1 MEGCWVKDYCPFAK
15 DQGML
20 GVMGNVEQGQT
31 IFGFS
36 VTLVGAADALV
47 FHTVTNGRVTE
58 MSAIDYHVF
67 VNGATESTSSPGVP
81 AVVAWVNL
89 KTKLGLTLHGDTGFS
104 YDVVVQGKVKS

>member
-1 MEGCWVKDYCPFAK
+1 MEGRWIKDYCPFAK

-20 GVMGNVEQGQT
+20 GAMGNVEQGQT

-36 VTLVGAADALV
+36 VTLVAAADVLV
-47 FHTVTNGRVTE
+47 FRTVTNGRVTE
-58 MSAIDYHVF
+58 MDAIDFHAF

-81 AVVAWVNL
+81 AVVAYITN
-89 KTKLGLTLHGDTGFS
+89 KTKLGLTLHGEKGFS